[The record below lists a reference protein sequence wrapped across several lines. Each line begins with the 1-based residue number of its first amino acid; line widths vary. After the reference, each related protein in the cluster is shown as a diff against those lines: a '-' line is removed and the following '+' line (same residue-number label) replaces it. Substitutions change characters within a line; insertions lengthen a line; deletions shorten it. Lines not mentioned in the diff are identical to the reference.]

1 MNESPNRRAV
11 IVGLFVLVGVII
23 LLGGIL
29 TVGNLHATFIKKMKV
44 TAIFEDV
51 NGLLPGS
58 NVWFSGVKIGTVKK
72 LSFYGKSQVE
82 VELNIDKEL
91 QSFINRDSKVKI
103 GSDGLIGN
111 KILIIF
117 GGTEKAGDIQEGDTL
132 HVEKVLSTDDV
143 MNTLQQNNKNI
154 LAITNDFKVI
164 SKRLANGEG
173 TLGKLMTDE
182 SVYNNI
188 NATTR
193 SLQQASVQAQQMMHA
208 LSAFTSKLDDDGTL
222 LNELV
227 TDTVVFQSMAAT
239 MARLQTIADSAS
251 VMVNNLKDASNN
263 PNSTLGVLLKDDA
276 SGERMKQTIKNLE
289 SSSQKLDE
297 DLELLKHSF
306 LLRGAYK
313 KQEKEK
319 KKNKE

>member
-23 LLGGIL
+23 LVGGIL

-58 NVWFSGVKIGTVKK
+58 NVWFSGVKVGTVKK
-72 LSFYGKSQVE
+72 LRFYGKSQVE

-154 LAITNDFKVI
+154 LAITTDFKVI

-182 SVYNNI
+182 SIYNNI

-193 SLQQASVQAQQMMHA
+193 SLQLASAQAQQLMRD
-208 LSAFTSKLDDDGTL
+208 LSGFTSKLDDDGTL

-239 MARLQTIADSAS
+239 MAQLQTMADSAS
-251 VMVNNLKDASNN
+251 VMVNNLKAASSD
-263 PNSTLGVLLKDDA
+263 PNSTLGVLLRDDE
-276 SGERMKQTIKNLE
+276 SGAHMKQTIKNLE

>member
-11 IVGLFVLVGVII
+11 IVGLFVLVGIII

-91 QSFINRDSKVKI
+91 QPYINRDSKVKI

-182 SVYNNI
+182 SIYNNI

-193 SLQQASVQAQQMMHA
+193 SLQQASVQAQQMMHT

-239 MARLQTIADSAS
+239 MARLQNIADSAS
-251 VMVNNLKDASNN
+251 VMVNNLKEASNN